1 MKLETDARCA
11 APSPAL
17 AGEGRGGG
25 SLGALS
31 ALGLAERA
39 PTRLALLGTLPR
51 KRRKREREGHTA
63 DVVTQIRDNHP
74 LGAPT
79 LENRLR
85 MRIDRVSQTS
95 R

>member
-51 KRRKREREGHTA
+51 KREREGHTA